1 MSIQIQSIEIEGL
14 FGKYDFHQEFNLY
27 DSSHA
32 KAGINLCYGR
42 NGGGKTLLL
51 HILAN
56 LLAADWVR
64 LAWMSDSGI
73 TFEALRLR
81 VKTETGAAA
90 LVVDKQVVANKS
102 MDKTKLSTPV
112 GVRYSGDGSFPHQAV
127 CYFPW
132 YRQKIQDGV
141 IEEARHRADYEPDFV
156 PSREWLR
163 YMADTQATAAYGEF
177 IPQATFPILSD
188 RELTQG
194 KPEYYLT
201 SGQRQIIT
209 LLESPAQIQDAAFLI
224 IDHPELFLHIDVQTE
239 FIDRLLALVPGRGHT
254 LRQIFLAT
262 HSPEICCSVEDEQA
276 FLVDFIKF

>member
-14 FGKYDFHQEFNLY
+14 FGKYDFHQDFNLS

-32 KAGINLCYGR
+32 KAGINLFYGH

-51 HILAN
+51 HMLAN
-56 LLAADWVR
+56 LLAADWTR
-64 LAWMSDSGI
+64 LAWMSESGI

-102 MDKTKLSTPV
+102 LDKAKMKVPI
-112 GVRYSGDGSFPHQAV
+112 GVRFSGEGNFPRQRV

-132 YRQKIQDGV
+132 YRQKLQDGV

-156 PSREWLR
+156 PSRDWLS

-188 RELTQG
+188 QELAQG
-194 KPEYYLT
+194 KPSYYLT
-201 SGQRQIIT
+201 SGQRQIAT
-209 LLESPAQIQDAAFLI
+209 LLASPNQIQGATFLLV
-224 IDHPELFLHIDVQTE
+224 DQPELFLHIDIQTE
-239 FIDRLLALVPGRGHT
+239 FIDRLLALAPQRDDT
-254 LRQIFLAT
+254 LRQVFLAT

-276 FLVDFIKF
+276 FLVEFIK